1 MKTVA
6 YIVAAILIFFGVLF
20 IWGAFSTN
28 TENQIGSLITGVVSA
43 GIGLGVVWLTRR
55 REAAAQEQKV
65 TLDIDLSGDVDLEKF
80 QCEQCGGNL
89 SAENVKM
96 VAGAPTVECPYCG
109 AVYQISEKPKW

>member
-20 IWGAFSTN
+20 IWGAFGEEGHFSW
-28 TENQIGSLITGVVSA
+28 IFVGIASA
-43 GIGLGVVWLTRR
+43 AIGLGIIWLVNR

-89 SAENVKM
+89 SADNVKM
-96 VAGAPTVECPYCG
+96 IAGAPTVNCPYCG
-109 AVYQISEKPKW
+109 AVYQISERPKW